1 MTRSFRLLFGFLLAV
16 LLTSCA
22 GRGTG
27 VDEAANASAAS
38 VAALNSSGG
47 GGSDGGSQ
55 DGGQTDAAPTGQSG
69 GGGGGGRGLPGAP
82 GGDQAGGGED
92 KGNPG
97 APGDV
102 AVFEEGGGAS
112 YGALRDDA
120 ATKCAG
126 GVCRLLS
133 PVILDGNPDDVGGV
147 DGCSIQE
154 KTDILYDPPAQG
166 GFFQKGATVTA
177 QVHCASE
184 DNAGGSS
191 DGETPAG
198 GDPAGHSTSSA
209 STTSASTTSDTGDQ
223 PKA

>member
-69 GGGGGGRGLPGAP
+69 GGGGGGGGLPGAP

-112 YGALRDDA
+112 YGALREDA

-133 PVILDGNPDDVGGV
+133 PVILDGKPDDVGGV
-147 DGCSIQE
+147 DECTIE
-154 KTDILYDPPAQG
+154 NKTDILYDPPAQG

-177 QVHCASE
+177 QVHCPPE
-184 DNAGGSS
+184 DSSGGSS
-191 DGETPAG
+191 GRENPAG
-198 GDPAGHSTSSA
+198 GDPAGD

-223 PKA
+223 PKG